1 MSLDLLVLKQKIMA
15 AVIDVSTLPK
25 PTADQNRLGIIMQ
38 TVFMITGAIALLVVT
53 IGGLRYVLSHGDPS
67 ATAQAKNTILYALI
81 GLVVSILGA
90 SIVAFVVGRVG

>member
-1 MSLDLLVLKQKIMA
+1 MDLIVIKQKLMA
-15 AVIDVSTLPK
+15 VVVNIDSLPK
-25 PTADQNRLGIIMQ
+25 PGADASRLRLIMT

-81 GLVVSILGA
+81 GLVVSIIGVSL
-90 SIVAFVVGRVG
+90 VAFVVGRIG